1 MKLTFCVACGASDDL
16 QHHHLVTRAEKGSD
30 DESNLIT
37 LCCSCHAKLHNRQQ
51 NGVYNSK
58 ERIRDAKR
66 HLASQGIFSGGKRPF
81 GFDIVLGG
89 ETPRLVPNT
98 AEMEIIEQI
107 KLCESMHHVSNDR
120 QAHEPRAEISSTTLG
135 ANGSHRVSGPARR
148 LQTPGGT

>member
-1 MKLTFCVACGASDDL
+1 MKLTFCVACGATDDL

-98 AEMEIIEQI
+98 AEMEIIERMKTMRVDGATYQTI
-107 KLCESMHHVSNDR
+107 GKL
-120 QAHEPRAEISSTTLG
+120 T
-135 ANGSHRVSGPARR
+135 SHGPKSVQQLLERMVR
-148 LQTPGGT
+148 TK